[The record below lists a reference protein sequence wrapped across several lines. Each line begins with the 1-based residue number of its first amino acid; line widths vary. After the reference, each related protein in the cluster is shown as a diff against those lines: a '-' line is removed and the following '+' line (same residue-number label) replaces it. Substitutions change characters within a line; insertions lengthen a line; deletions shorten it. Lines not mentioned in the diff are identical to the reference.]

1 MPALIGVLLAVAVA
15 LFARVVGFDRDRA
28 FYPVVLV
35 VVASYY
41 DLFAIMG
48 GGGADLLPETLGFIL
63 FTAAAAIG
71 FRTSLWVVVAGLA
84 AHGVFD
90 LFHHALVENP
100 GVPTWWPSWCL
111 AYDVAAAA
119 CLAALILTGAISAR
133 ATRSA

>member
-1 MPALIGVLLAVAVA
+1 MTAEFVIPALIGVLLAVAVA

-35 VVASYY
+35 VVGSYY
-41 DLFAIMG
+41 DLFAVMG
-48 GGGADLLPETLGFIL
+48 GGGADLVPETIGFIL
-63 FTAAAAIG
+63 FAAAAAIG

-90 LFHHALVENP
+90 LFHDALVENP

-119 CLAALILTGAISAR
+119 RLAALVPPSA
-133 ATRSA
+133 